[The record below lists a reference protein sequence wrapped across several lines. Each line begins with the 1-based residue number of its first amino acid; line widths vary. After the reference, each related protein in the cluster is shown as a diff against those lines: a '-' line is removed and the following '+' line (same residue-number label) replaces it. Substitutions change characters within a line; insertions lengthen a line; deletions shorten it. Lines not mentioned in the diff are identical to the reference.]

1 MRRYYY
7 VSNDL
12 TDIEKAEIDLFDAGY
27 SQEQVHILSQQDA
40 ELEKRHLH
48 EVNPFARLDI
58 LRSGLVGAA
67 IGASLAVIVVLI
79 GFVYKA
85 ETAIDW
91 LPFVFLAA
99 VLFFFSTWEGGFYGI
114 QVRSAEFKRFQ
125 DLLNSGFH
133 VLMVDTDTKDQD
145 TLQRLMAYHESLSD
159 AGEGAARPEWL
170 IASQRSFHA
179 FVKAM
184 P

>member
-1 MRRYYY
+1 
-7 VSNDL
+7 
-12 TDIEKAEIDLFDAGY
+12 
-27 SQEQVHILSQQDA
+27 
-40 ELEKRHLH
+40 
-48 EVNPFARLDI
+48 
-58 LRSGLVGAA
+58 
-67 IGASLAVIVVLI
+67 
-79 GFVYKA
+79 
-85 ETAIDW
+85 
-91 LPFVFLAA
+91 
-99 VLFFFSTWEGGFYGI
+99 
-114 QVRSAEFKRFQ
+114 VRSAEFKRFQ